1 MDILFVIPSN
11 DRVYQEL
18 KTTYSSIEPPT
29 WGLLLAE
36 SCRSVGHEVGILDM
50 NAENQSHEQG
60 LQRIK
65 ELNPKWLCFVVYGQ
79 NVNAG
84 TVSMYGATQ
93 LSKYLK
99 SSDCKIPNIF
109 VGSYMQ
115 ALPIKALQ
123 DEPSIDIVLT
133 NEGVYALWAL
143 AGIQATTD
151 PSTLGQINGIGF
163 RKDGKPFLTAP
174 GKIVPQ
180 ERMDIDLPGYAWDLL
195 PKKEKPF
202 DLYRA
207 PMWHANYDANL
218 RTPYA
223 TLFSSFGCKF
233 GCNFCLSAG
242 TKITLSHDK
251 NKKIEDVKIG
261 DKLLAWDENKLEI
274 SETVVI
280 VSNNLRSE
288 KIYHIKLT
296 DNKIVKCTGEHPFY
310 NDGTWVNAENLKIGD
325 KILVV
330 DANDKNIFRMKHYNP
345 MFVNETRS
353 KTSKTSKERFITG
366 KTIPHLCTEKGR
378 EMASKMAREKMLS
391 DANPMYSRKN
401 QDKASER
408 FLKEKNPKW
417 DGGKCVKFKPYY
429 LSKNRRVRKSVKIRD
444 NNTCQECKKT
454 TGKLDVHHIDYN
466 KYNNQTSNLITL
478 CASCHSK
485 TNFDRGFGGKR
496 YTKIMLEKAINCP
509 HYVRIEDIKVIDENT
524 ETFNLQCEPHNNFYA
539 NNVLTHNCMINII
552 NRNDND
558 PIGVASN
565 YKGMR
570 YWSPE
575 FILKQFDKLHEM
587 GVSTIRLCDE
597 MFLLNS
603 KYYVPICEGLAKKE
617 YSKDLLLWAYSRIDT
632 VSKDPGVLKLLR
644 KAGFRWLCLGIESG
658 RQKIRLEISKG
669 KFLDVDIRDVVKK
682 IEEADIEVLG
692 NYLFGH
698 IGDDYESM
706 KATLDLSLELATR
719 GWNAYAVMPLPGS
732 QIYKEAL
739 DKGDAMPTDYLGFSF
754 HAYETFPMHTN
765 HLSNKEVLKFRDD
778 AFLTYHTNPKFLIRI
793 KEKFGQAAV
802 DNILQMTK
810 IKLQRQLHDK

>member
-233 GCNFCLSAG
+233 GCNFC
-242 TKITLSHDK
+242 
-251 NKKIEDVKIG
+251 
-261 DKLLAWDENKLEI
+261 
-274 SETVVI
+274 
-280 VSNNLRSE
+280 
-288 KIYHIKLT
+288 
-296 DNKIVKCTGEHPFY
+296 
-310 NDGTWVNAENLKIGD
+310 
-325 KILVV
+325 
-330 DANDKNIFRMKHYNP
+330 
-345 MFVNETRS
+345 
-353 KTSKTSKERFITG
+353 
-366 KTIPHLCTEKGR
+366 
-378 EMASKMAREKMLS
+378 
-391 DANPMYSRKN
+391 
-401 QDKASER
+401 
-408 FLKEKNPKW
+408 
-417 DGGKCVKFKPYY
+417 
-429 LSKNRRVRKSVKIRD
+429 
-444 NNTCQECKKT
+444 
-454 TGKLDVHHIDYN
+454 
-466 KYNNQTSNLITL
+466 
-478 CASCHSK
+478 
-485 TNFDRGFGGKR
+485 
-496 YTKIMLEKAINCP
+496 
-509 HYVRIEDIKVIDENT
+509 
-524 ETFNLQCEPHNNFYA
+524 
-539 NNVLTHNCMINII
+539 MINII

-658 RQKIRLEISKG
+658 SQKIRLEISKG